1 MGGQEPVKTEKYFST
16 GLLAH
21 VDAGKTTLSEALL
34 YLTGAIRKMGRVDD
48 RDAFLDTYELER
60 ERGITIFS
68 KQAIFDLGDT
78 HVTLLDTPGHVD
90 FSAEMERTLQV
101 LDYAVLVI
109 SGTDGALGS
118 FSTAAPSYEYTVTD
132 ADGHQGD
139 VVEMLDGVTLRS
151 YTVTLGQ
158 TNTLTIGSEA
168 WLKVVNGSH
177 TLKIVATDAKDA
189 SVTRTLTFT
198 KAVTSVEFEQTLAME
213 ADAMPTKALVNIQG
227 NFPAGC
233 TLQVWICN
241 NGNDASPTWED
252 VTQNVVSGSKF
263 FLSNTTK
270 TASAWGY
277 NFRIKVKRGTAT
289 GDCFI
294 TSAGGN
300 FE

>member
-1 MGGQEPVKTEKYFST
+1 
-16 GLLAH
+16 
-21 VDAGKTTLSEALL
+21 
-34 YLTGAIRKMGRVDD
+34 
-48 RDAFLDTYELER
+48 
-60 ERGITIFS
+60 
-68 KQAIFDLGDT
+68 
-78 HVTLLDTPGHVD
+78 
-90 FSAEMERTLQV
+90 
-101 LDYAVLVI
+101 
-109 SGTDGALGS
+109 
-118 FSTAAPSYEYTVTD
+118 
-132 ADGHQGD
+132 
-139 VVEMLDGVTLRS
+139 
-151 YTVTLGQ
+151 
-158 TNTLTIGSEA
+158 
-168 WLKVVNGSH
+168 
-177 TLKIVATDAKDA
+177 
-189 SVTRTLTFT
+189 
-198 KAVTSVEFEQTLAME
+198 
-213 ADAMPTKALVNIQG
+213 MPTKALVNIQG